1 MAYYRVMSYTM
12 KSDMAGLSWFTIF
25 VGMSDRGHWN
35 LKDAGVLGKYMYAN
49 HDPARPVDDKQ
60 GMMLTKEAAGR
71 DGAKRVQEHMRHE
84 TIARMRTKDYSVA
97 WAQQKIYY
105 MWASD
110 TSSVYVLRENDFI
123 ERNLDQIA
131 WVVNLF
137 YIICVVCLMRLAIA
151 QLVRRNLEISFLMLF
166 LAGFIALHMITEVAF
181 RYHFMVTPLLALA
194 LGLVLSGD
202 YHKTQSDQAL
212 KKLWYNTK

>member
-1 MAYYRVMSYTM
+1 
-12 KSDMAGLSWFTIF
+12 
-25 VGMSDRGHWN
+25 MSDRGHWN

-49 HDPARPVDDKQ
+49 HDPTRSVDDKQ

-71 DGAKRVQEHMRHE
+71 DGAKRVQERMRHE
-84 TIARMRTKDYSVA
+84 TIARMRTKDYSIA

-131 WVVNLF
+131 WAVNLF
-137 YIICVVCLMRLAIA
+137 YIICVVCLMRLVIT

-181 RYHFMVTPLLALA
+181 RYHFMITSLLALA

-212 KKLWYNTK
+212 KKL